1 MGFKNMSLI
10 FILIVFISL
19 DLQEKPKQLED
30 FRWKNRLVLIFQNDN
45 EPKEV
50 LSDSLLKEIKERKII
65 YFFIGEGMKSN
76 AEIDFSSTYREG
88 LKNRYQMGKIKNSW
102 VLIGLDGGIKMRKE
116 EELDWSLVF
125 KTIDSMPMRQSEIKY
140 KK

>member
-1 MGFKNMSLI
+1 
-10 FILIVFISL
+10 
-19 DLQEKPKQLED
+19 
-30 FRWKNRLVLIFQNDN
+30 LVLIFQNDN

-65 YFFIGEGMKSN
+65 YFFIGEGVKSN

-125 KTIDSMPMRQSEIKY
+125 KTIDSMPMRQSEINYNK
-140 KK
+140 

>member
-1 MGFKNMSLI
+1 MNAI
-10 FILIVFISL
+10 FIFIVFISV

-50 LSDSLLKEIKERKII
+50 LSDSLMKEIKERKII
-65 YFFIGEGMKSN
+65 YFFIGEGVKSN
-76 AEIDFSSTYREG
+76 AEIDFSSSYREG
-88 LKNRYQMGKIKNSW
+88 LKNSYQMGKIKNSW

-140 KK
+140 KN